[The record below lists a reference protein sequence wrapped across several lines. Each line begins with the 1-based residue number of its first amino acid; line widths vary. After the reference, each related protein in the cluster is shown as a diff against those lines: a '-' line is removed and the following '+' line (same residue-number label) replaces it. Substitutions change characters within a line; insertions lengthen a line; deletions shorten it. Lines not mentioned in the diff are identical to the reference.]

1 MKNGEPLKAEI
12 CAEEG
17 RAHCDG
23 GNGVAECGDRYKN
36 KKALVHSHAIPRLT
50 FTSPHFERQTTVIL
64 PVATFL
70 QKAKLG
76 HFITSEVRV
85 EGEEPPKIWLEFQTI
100 IYLSH
105 VRPLAGAPRHIV
117 FMDLPRYHACLSYPV
132 SSPSLKC
139 PKRRNYAA
147 ICHSRKP
154 NLQQR
159 MTETSRRA
167 EKPSK
172 QLVTLF
178 LEKVPPCSIRLE
190 R

>member
-1 MKNGEPLKAEI
+1 MVSHSKQRFALKRGAHIAMVGMVLRSVGIGTEI
-12 CAEEG
+12 
-17 RAHCDG
+17 
-23 GNGVAECGDRYKN
+23 

-117 FMDLPRYHACLSYPV
+117 FMDLPRYHACLPFPL
-132 SSPSLKC
+132 SSTSLKC

-154 NLQQR
+154 NLQQG
-159 MTETSRRA
+159 MMETSRRV
-167 EKPSK
+167 EKPNK
-172 QLVTLF
+172 QFVTLF
-178 LEKVPPCSIRLE
+178 LEEVPPCSRPT
-190 R
+190 

>member
-1 MKNGEPLKAEI
+1 MVSHSRQGFALDIAMVGMVLRSVGIGTKI
-12 CAEEG
+12 
-17 RAHCDG
+17 
-23 GNGVAECGDRYKN
+23 

-117 FMDLPRYHACLSYPV
+117 FMDLPRYHACLSSPV
-132 SSPSLKC
+132 CLPALSPSPLLSSPPLPSNAQNGETMR
-139 PKRRNYAA
+139 PSVTQG
-147 ICHSRKP
+147 SRIF
-154 NLQQR
+154 NR
-159 MTETSRRA
+159 E
-167 EKPSK
+167 
-172 QLVTLF
+172 
-178 LEKVPPCSIRLE
+178 
-190 R
+190 

>member
-1 MKNGEPLKAEI
+1 MVSLSRQGFALER
-12 CAEEG
+12 G
-17 RAHCDG
+17 AHIAMVRMVLRSVG
-23 GNGVAECGDRYKN
+23 IGTKI
-36 KKALVHSHAIPRLT
+36 KKSIGSLT
-50 FTSPHFERQTTVIL
+50 RDSSLDIQYSPHFERQTTVIL

-117 FMDLPRYHACLSYPV
+117 FMDLPRYHACLPFPL
-132 SSPSLKC
+132 SSTSLKC

-147 ICHSRKP
+147 ICHSRKQNP
-154 NLQQR
+154 QQG
-159 MTETSRRA
+159 MTGTSRGV

-172 QLVTLF
+172 QLAPLF
-178 LEKVPPCSIRLE
+178 LEKVPPCSRQT
-190 R
+190 